1 MKPLLTKTVPTGM
14 YASLVKEALEA
25 AERDFQQVLGSGQL
39 LSKAQD
45 KQQEVQELI
54 DAKTTEVMKVR
65 CEA

>member
-1 MKPLLTKTVPTGM
+1 M